1 MKNPARIYHLY
12 DYLQVAGG
20 AERLALTLSRG
31 LPARLVVARR
41 YAAADYLTNDSAADI
56 RTLGSWLTQNLGR
69 VPEAIACFLFRSG
82 FLCDADCVIYS
93 GFYAPLAVWRQRRGK
108 KIYYCHTPPRYAF
121 DLRAAYAQRCPLW
134 LRPLLNICVVVYRW
148 LYKRAL
154 QKMDVIISNSETVR
168 QRLLEHLGLNSI
180 VIHPPIATEKFGWQG
195 DEGYFISSA
204 RLEPRKRVN
213 RIIEAFRWMPQHKLV
228 VLSGGS
234 QLEILKQQAAGCDN
248 ISFTGWQ
255 TNKKIA
261 RIIGRARAA
270 LYLAA
275 DEDFGMS
282 PVEAMA
288 AGKPVIGVCA
298 GGLRETIIEQTGWLL
313 SPDPTIAEITAA
325 VENVT
330 ATCAAA
336 MRAACEARAA
346 EFSETV
352 FIEKMRG
359 IVGEA

>member
-20 AERLALTLSRG
+20 AERLALTLSCG
-31 LPARLVVARR
+31 LPARLVIARH
-41 YAAADYLTNDSAADI
+41 YAAANYITDDSAADI
-56 RTLGSWLTQNLGR
+56 RMLGSWLTKCLGR
-69 VPEAIACFLFRSG
+69 VPEAIACFLFRSS
-82 FLCDADCVIYS
+82 FLRDADCVIYG
-93 GFYAPLAVWRQRRGK
+93 GFYAPLAVGRQQRGK

-121 DLRAAYAQRCPLW
+121 DLRAAYTQRCPLV
-134 LRPLLNICVVVYRW
+134 LRPLLNVCVGAYRW

-154 QKMDVIISNSETVR
+154 QKMDVIVSNSETVR

-180 VIHPPIATEKFGWQG
+180 VIHPPITTEKFGWQS
-195 DEGYFISSA
+195 DEGYFISLA

-213 RIIEAFRWMPQHKLV
+213 LIIEAFRRMPQHKLV

-234 QLEILKQQAAGCDN
+234 QLEILKQQATGYDN

-255 TNKKIA
+255 PDIDIA
-261 RIIGRARAA
+261 WIIGRARAA

-298 GGLRETIIEQTGWLL
+298 GGLRETITEQTGWLL
-313 SPDPTIAEITAA
+313 SPDPTVAEITAA

-330 ATCAAA
+330 AECAAG
-336 MRAACEARAA
+336 MRSACEARAA
-346 EFSETV
+346 EFSEMV
-352 FIEKMRG
+352 FIEKLRG
-359 IVGEA
+359 IVGKA